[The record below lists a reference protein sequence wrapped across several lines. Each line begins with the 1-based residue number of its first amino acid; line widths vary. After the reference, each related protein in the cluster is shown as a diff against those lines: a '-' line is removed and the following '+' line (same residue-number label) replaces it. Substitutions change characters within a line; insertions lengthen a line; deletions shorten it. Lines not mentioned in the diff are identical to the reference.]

1 MKAFVLDFIA
11 SAHGTKQSF
20 CLQSAY
26 RMPIIINS
34 ACKEE
39 KPVEGSTC
47 PNFSHVP
54 TDLKIDLILKNHQ
67 KIGWIP
73 YKLLS
78 NSLQFNSTPK
88 IFLNLVRNY
97 YQELCF
103 FASQNSVLKS
113 KHLPPSCLLSTFEAT
128 NFLTFDNWDW
138 LKIPAVTA
146 TSMHSRWTIT

>member
-1 MKAFVLDFIA
+1 MKYEKGRRKVEKSEGQLVIQ
-11 SAHGTKQSF
+11 GLTVVWT
-20 CLQSAY
+20 AY
-26 RMPIIINS
+26 RFYRQ
-34 ACKEE
+34 CKQL
-39 KPVEGSTC
+39 
-47 PNFSHVP
+47 FQ
-54 TDLKIDLILKNHQ
+54 ILQLVHQ

>member
-1 MKAFVLDFIA
+1 MKYEKGRRKVEKSEGQLVIQ
-11 SAHGTKQSF
+11 GLIVVRT
-20 CLQSAY
+20 AY
-26 RMPIIINS
+26 RFYRQ
-34 ACKEE
+34 CKQL
-39 KPVEGSTC
+39 
-47 PNFSHVP
+47 FQ
-54 TDLKIDLILKNHQ
+54 ILQLVHQ